1 MSMRLARFGLANSNG
16 LRWFATG
23 RINPLSQTDAY
34 KLGHL
39 EQYVSGCNKVYSYLQ
54 ARSTKTFDRAVF
66 FGLQYYLQK
75 YLTQRITKEDVD
87 EFIEARNKILGYTSP
102 DVVKK
107 MYNLADKGYWPIEIK
122 AIPEGIVMPNK
133 NVLMTITNTDP
144 DFYWAVGYV
153 ESLLLK
159 LWYPSCVATTSFQ
172 YRLLV
177 EKYFKLTVDDDQ
189 NMLKP
194 FMVHDFGYRSDASE
208 EGAVIS
214 GLAHLLS
221 FTGSDTIPAYQGAI
235 DYYNAD
241 SNKEVIMASV
251 NASEHSVMCSFGR
264 ENEFEAYE
272 HMLKLYPTGI
282 VSIVSDTY
290 DIYKVTKE
298 YMERLKP
305 KILARDGKVVIRPDS
320 GDPEHIIC
328 GDPNADPFTPE
339 GKGCIKLLDE
349 VFGSTV
355 NSKGFKVLH
364 PKIGL
369 IYGDGMYLARYE
381 RTLER
386 LKNMGYAAS
395 NLVIGVGGLLRYYN
409 RDTLGYAIK
418 ATKVEVNGIE
428 RSIRKD
434 PVTDPGKKSHQGYL
448 ALYKENGKYITKDDV
463 TAAEEKSGL
472 LQTVFKDGKI
482 TRMDSLSA
490 IRGRIEEELKNYNK
504 N

>member
-1 MSMRLARFGLANSNG
+1 MRRSMRLTR

-39 EQYVSGCNKVYSYLQ
+39 EQYVPNCNKVYSYLQ
-54 ARSTKTFDRAVF
+54 ARSTKTFNSAVF
-66 FGLQYYLQK
+66 FGLQYYLKK
-75 YLTQRITKEDVD
+75 YLTQPITKADVD
-87 EFIEARNKILGYTSP
+87 EFIQNRNNILGSTSK
-102 DVVKK
+102 DVIDK
-107 MYNLADKGYWPIEIK
+107 MYALADRGFWPIEIK
-122 AIPEGIVMPNK
+122 AIPEGTVVDNK

-177 EKYFKLTVDDDQ
+177 EKYFKMTVDDDQ
-189 NMLKP
+189 NALKP
-194 FMVHDFGYRSDASE
+194 FMVHDFGYRGDASE

-214 GLAHLLS
+214 GIAHLLS

-241 SNKEVIMASV
+241 PNKEVIMASV
-251 NASEHSVMCSFGR
+251 PASEHSVMCSFGR
-264 ENEFEAYE
+264 ENEYDAYE
-272 HMLKLYPTGI
+272 NMLRLYPNGI

-290 DIYKVTKE
+290 DIYHVLQN
-298 YMERLKP
+298 YMKRLKP

-320 GDPEHIIC
+320 GNPEHIIC
-328 GDPNADPFTPE
+328 GIPDADPSTPE
-339 GKGCIKLLDE
+339 GKGCIRLLDE
-349 VFGSTV
+349 MFGSTV

-364 PKIGL
+364 PKVGL
-369 IYGDGMYLARYE
+369 IYGDGMYLQRYE

-386 LKNMGYAAS
+386 LKDMGYASS

-418 ATKVEVNGIE
+418 ATKVEVNGLE
-428 RSIRKD
+428 RSIMKD
-434 PVTDPGKKSHQGYL
+434 PITDKGKKSHQGYL

-482 TRMDSLSA
+482 TRIDSLSA
-490 IRGRIEEELKNYNK
+490 IRGRIEEELKHMK